1 MGGSFSAALPPRGGP
16 SAAPPDGF
24 RERRASRRWTPRP
37 PAAAAAPASGM
48 VRGLTRCRRVGSGFG
63 GDAREERRRAGART
77 VSPPRPED
85 RAGRAGEPPAQA
97 LAKQPRA
104 GRGESGSR
112 SRLHPTRSG
121 AAGVAEAERR
131 AVAGS
136 VTASGEPRP
145 ESAQG
150 LGASGREGA
159 VRRGW
164 GMAA

>member
-1 MGGSFSAALPPRGGP
+1 
-16 SAAPPDGF
+16 
-24 RERRASRRWTPRP
+24 
-37 PAAAAAPASGM
+37 M
-48 VRGLTRCRRVGSGFG
+48 VRGLTRCRRVGSGLG

-85 RAGRAGEPPAQA
+85 RAGRAAEPPSQA

-121 AAGVAEAERR
+121 AAGVTEAERR

>member
-1 MGGSFSAALPPRGGP
+1 M
-16 SAAPPDGF
+16 APPGGF
-24 RERRASRRWTPRP
+24 RERQASRQWTPRP
-37 PAAAAAPASGM
+37 PAAAAAAAAAAAPASGM
-48 VRGLTRCRRVGSGFG
+48 VRGLTRCRRVGSGLG

-121 AAGVAEAERR
+121 AAGVTEAERR

-136 VTASGEPRP
+136 VTARREPRP

-159 VRRGW
+159 VRRGC